1 YVAISMKYSDSAS
14 TIADIVLKKSL
25 NEVDGSEMLRICYHL
40 ALDLLKDKD
49 GVFDIRK
56 YFNL

>member
-1 YVAISMKYSDSAS
+1 MKYSDSAS